1 MCEFC
6 NNPFSINPN
15 NNSNSDAHRVEFAG
29 FFSAAA
35 IDAAVRQA
43 KRGNNKNKNDSDDD
57 DDESSLDEDS
67 DGT

>member
-6 NNPFSINPN
+6 NNPADQKNR
-15 NNSNSDAHRVEFAG
+15 DATHLDFAG
-29 FFSAAA
+29 FFSSEA

-43 KRGNNKNKNDSDDD
+43 NADRTEDDSSSAEEGDDD
-57 DDESSLDEDS
+57 T